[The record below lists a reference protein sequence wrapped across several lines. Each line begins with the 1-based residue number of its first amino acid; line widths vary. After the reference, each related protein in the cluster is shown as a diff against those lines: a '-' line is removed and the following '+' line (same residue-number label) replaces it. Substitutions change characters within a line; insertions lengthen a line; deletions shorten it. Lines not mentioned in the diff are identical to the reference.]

1 MSRLAAVLFYSLVK
15 NHPFRNGNKRIAVM
29 TSLVFLF
36 LNDKWISASTAS
48 LYEIARY
55 VSNSL
60 PKDRNKALKHLE
72 GYMRSNMQ
80 DV

>member
-1 MSRLAAVLFYSLVK
+1 
-15 NHPFRNGNKRIAVM
+15 M